1 MIGGVVILEKII
13 SLFVVLTFIFSFTAY
28 KSDNLQAEISKAQ
41 NSSAVEKDDI
51 TEKSKNTDNNKILI
65 AYFSRWGNTNYSEE
79 VDTNTS
85 ASIVLKE
92 GEYYGTTE
100 YAAYT
105 IQQKVGGDIHLIQ
118 TENPYP
124 QDFDILRNQNHE
136 EMNTNYLP
144 TLVESDLNIDDYDVV
159 FLGYPVWATTIP
171 QPILSF
177 MDKYDLSG
185 KTIIP
190 FCTHDGYGSGN
201 SYADIASFCPQAT
214 IINGIAIESKDIF
227 ESNVTIEEWL
237 NTLDII
243 QAISDS
249 SQDTVTPIK
258 ISIGD
263 TILDGEIY
271 NTELA
276 QEIKKMF
283 PLTVSMVG
291 YGGREFYGRIQNTPN
306 NITEGNLYFE
316 NGDITYC
323 AQNNTIAIFYEQTN
337 HPNLTMEVI
346 PIGKVTSNLSIF
358 EKLPSSVEIT
368 FAIAE

>member
-1 MIGGVVILEKII
+1 MEKIV
-13 SLFVVLTFIFSFTAY
+13 SLFVVLTFIFSFTAC
-28 KSDNLQAEISKAQ
+28 KSDNIQTEISIAQ
-41 NSSAVEKDDI
+41 NSSEVESNNI
-51 TEKSKNTDNNKILI
+51 TEKSKNTDSNKILI
-65 AYFSRWGNTNYSEE
+65 AYFSHWGNTNYSEE

-85 ASIVLKE
+85 TSIVLKE
-92 GEYYGTTE
+92 GEHYGTTE
-100 YAAYT
+100 YIAYT

-144 TLVESDLNIDDYDVV
+144 PLAESDLNIDDYDVV

-201 SYADIASFCPQAT
+201 SYSDIALFCPKAT
-214 IINGIAIESKDIF
+214 IIDGIAIESKDIF
-227 ESNVTIEEWL
+227 ESNITIEKWL
-237 NTLDII
+237 NTIDIP
-243 QAISDS
+243 QVALNPSP
-249 SQDTVTPIK
+249 DTKTPIK

-271 NTELA
+271 DTELA
-276 QEIKKMF
+276 QEIKDMF

-306 NITEGNLYFE
+306 NITRGQLYFE

-358 EKLPSSVEIT
+358 EKLPSSVEGT